1 MAWWEFAVLR
11 VPIQHP
17 FTTAHF
23 GNAAGQIKLH
33 VLFVVD
39 WYQPPLQ
46 KPASTPYVSSKIIV
60 LFALKISIIQGK
72 DCQMFEMNSVNTTY
86 YNCHNLIIYLPNN
99 FKIIIKC
106 PWVKKMDLSVW
117 KPGLHPLLKK
127 FYNILQAKK
136 TGLIVYDL
144 YVDARGIYLILGVQ
158 EGAFKKKKH

>member
-1 MAWWEFAVLR
+1 MYFVAWWEFAVLR

-60 LFALKISIIQGK
+60 LFALKMSIIQGK
-72 DCQMFEMNSVNTTY
+72 DRQMFEMNSVNTTY

-99 FKIIIKC
+99 FKITIKC

-136 TGLIVYDL
+136 QYLSYM
-144 YVDARGIYLILGVQ
+144 IYM
-158 EGAFKKKKH
+158 

>member
-1 MAWWEFAVLR
+1 MLCIMFCSARKSTLYFVAWWEFAVLR

-17 FTTAHF
+17 FTVRGHIS
-23 GNAAGQIKLH
+23 GMPQDKLNFTFCLWSIGTSH
-33 VLFVVD
+33 PYKNLH
-39 WYQPPLQ
+39 PPLMFLGRQ
-46 KPASTPYVSSKIIV
+46 SYFLP
-60 LFALKISIIQGK
+60 LKISVIQGK
-72 DCQMFEMNSVNTTY
+72 DCKMFEMNSVNTIY

-136 TGLIVYDL
+136 QDL
-144 YVDARGIYLILGVQ
+144 SYMIYM
-158 EGAFKKKKH
+158 

>member
-1 MAWWEFAVLR
+1 M
-11 VPIQHP
+11 
-17 FTTAHF
+17 
-23 GNAAGQIKLH
+23 
-33 VLFVVD
+33 
-39 WYQPPLQ
+39 
-46 KPASTPYVSSKIIV
+46 
-60 LFALKISIIQGK
+60 SIIQGK

>member
-1 MAWWEFAVLR
+1 MYFVAWWEFAVLR

-23 GNAAGQIKLH
+23 GDATEQIKLH
-33 VLFVVD
+33 ILIVVD
-39 WYQPPLQ
+39 WYQAPLQ
-46 KPASTPYVSSKIIV
+46 KPASTPYDSWKIIV

-86 YNCHNLIIYLPNN
+86 YKCYNLIIYLPNN

-106 PWVKKMDLSVW
+106 LWIKKMDLSVW

-136 TGLIVYDL
+136 QDL
-144 YVDARGIYLILGVQ
+144 LHMMYM
-158 EGAFKKKKH
+158 

>member
-1 MAWWEFAVLR
+1 MHNVLFCQKIYIVFCGMMR
-11 VPIQHP
+11 ICGVKGSYSTSFHNGT
-17 FTTAHF
+17 FRGCT
-23 GNAAGQIKLH
+23 GQIKLH

-136 TGLIVYDL
+136 QDL
-144 YVDARGIYLILGVQ
+144 SYMIYM
-158 EGAFKKKKH
+158 

>member
-1 MAWWEFAVLR
+1 MAWWEFTVVR

-17 FTTAHF
+17 FTKAHF
-23 GNAAGQIKLH
+23 GDATGQIKLH
-33 VLFVVD
+33 VNCFWSTGTSHPYKNLH
-39 WYQPPLQ
+39 PPLMFLGRQ
-46 KPASTPYVSSKIIV
+46 SYFLP
-60 LFALKISIIQGK
+60 LKISVIQGK
-72 DCQMFEMNSVNTTY
+72 DCQMFEMNSVNTIY

-136 TGLIVYDL
+136 QDL
-144 YVDARGIYLILGVQ
+144 SYMIYM
-158 EGAFKKKKH
+158 